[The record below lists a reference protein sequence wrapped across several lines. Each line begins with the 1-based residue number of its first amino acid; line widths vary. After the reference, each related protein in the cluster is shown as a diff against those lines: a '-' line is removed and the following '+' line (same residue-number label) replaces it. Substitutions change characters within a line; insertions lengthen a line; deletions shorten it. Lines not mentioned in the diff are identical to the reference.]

1 MYIIINIPTGLYIV
15 MYIIINIPTGLYIV
29 MYIIINIPTGLY
41 IDLNEYVHQSYIVEM
56 IGGYATKDGEI
67 F

>member
-1 MYIIINIPTGLYIV
+1 MIVLIREGLLYLSILMYIIINIPTGF
-15 MYIIINIPTGLYIV
+15 
-29 MYIIINIPTGLY
+29 Y